1 MPQNLTLQQI
11 SKRNSIYTSLREM
24 KKGKPL
30 WEFCLIEYRKKIAK
44 QLNKLKD
51 NEMKDEFLSAQ
62 RKKFFGLK
70 KKWMKRKKTIM
81 N

>member
-11 SKRNSIYTSLREM
+11 SKRNSIYNSLREM

-51 NEMKDEFLSAQ
+51 NEM
-62 RKKFFGLK
+62 
-70 KKWMKRKKTIM
+70 
-81 N
+81 